1 MFFTLFRWVIWLSYG
16 IFKYL
21 FPVKLL
27 PTWNKYFRWDIVWAD
42 PYPKSK
48 KKLTGI
54 NHKCY
59 LNVIFVDFE
68 TDFCSIVL
76 TKNTLTN
83 QYLLVDK
90 NLFKV

>member
-1 MFFTLFRWVIWLSYG
+1 MAYLSIFFQSSYCRLG
-16 IFKYL
+16 TSI
-21 FPVKLL
+21 
-27 PTWNKYFRWDIVWAD
+27 FRWDIVWAD
-42 PYPKSK
+42 PYPKSE

-76 TKNTLTN
+76 TKNILTS